1 LKLKVL
7 TIENF
12 KGIKNFTLDAD
23 GQNVSI
29 FGINGAGKTT
39 VADSVAWLLYDQDSL
54 GASLQPKP
62 LIVTGEANHG
72 ICSDVEGVFILNDNG
87 NEIKLKKSYYEK
99 WTKKRG
105 TAKAVFSGN
114 VTNYYVDDV
123 PVKKKEYNDRISE
136 IATIPIM
143 KLLSNVRHFSE
154 ELHWQ
159 DRRQILMDICGDISD
174 ADIIASNK
182 ELSGIPEIL
191 DGKSFEDQKKIIT
204 AQKAKLNKEL
214 NDLPVRIDEVDKS
227 LPDMTDIE
235 LDIQNIEQ
243 KQKVLSIQLS
253 ATNEVKARIES
264 GGEIAKKDKE
274 LRVLETDLLKIK
286 NKDTVLR
293 FQKEAENEKEKLRLE
308 NVKEVELSNQKKLA
322 NTIAANIEKN
332 EIAEKAMAELRA
344 KWTEIN
350 KSVFFESILI
360 CPTCGQNYQK
370 EKAQKIKENFN
381 IDKSKRLTDINKT
394 GKELATEVAE
404 RKEDSEAFEADIVTY
419 DASIEKLSGQIK
431 RLDNPESEKS
441 DNPMQTKIVR
451 DIANIKKEIEGLKL
465 GSKESLEKAQADVDT
480 VQKDLEAIAL
490 QKSSIDTYQKS
501 LARIDELKSQQKV
514 CASEF
519 EKLEEKLFIMES
531 FIKAKVAL
539 LETKVNNY
547 FKLANFKLFETQ
559 VNGELNPICEVT
571 YSGVPWN
578 AGLNN
583 GAKINVG
590 IDIINTLM
598 DFYGLT
604 MPVFVDNAESV
615 TDIIDSDSQIIRLVV
630 DNKYKQLE
638 VIKEGADV

>member
-1 LKLKVL
+1 MKLKVL

>member
-394 GKELATEVAE
+394 GKDLATEVAE